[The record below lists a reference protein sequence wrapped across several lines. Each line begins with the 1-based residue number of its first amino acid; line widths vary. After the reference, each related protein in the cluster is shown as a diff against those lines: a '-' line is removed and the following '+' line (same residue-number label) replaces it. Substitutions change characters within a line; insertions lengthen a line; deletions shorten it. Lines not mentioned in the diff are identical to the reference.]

1 MAGFFEVVVLVS
13 IAGILAA
20 AGGLSLV
27 YCLLM
32 MVLSAVVLAVVVLA
46 AVVLAAVAG
55 VAVVACLLLYWL
67 LASSS
72 FGSVWLELQLL

>member
-27 YCLLM
+27 YWLLVV
-32 MVLSAVVLAVVVLA
+32 VLSAVVLA